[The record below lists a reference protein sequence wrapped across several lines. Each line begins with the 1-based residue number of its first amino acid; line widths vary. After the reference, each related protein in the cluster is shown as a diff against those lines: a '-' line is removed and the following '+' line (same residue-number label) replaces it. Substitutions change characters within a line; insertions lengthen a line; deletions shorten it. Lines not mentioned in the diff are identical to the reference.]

1 MSISMKTFSKIIPLL
16 AAIVAIILAIAGVV
30 TLKNENAT
38 LRSDLS
44 HAEGKNRALFA
55 LLVKLVSQGSLTL
68 GELSPYVSEVEAKD
82 IATKAA
88 EIIKASLPFDLETQF
103 YPSGWMGDGEFGT
116 KYLSFRRERSMVD
129 GKDVTIIRIEYRQGP
144 KGWAGI
150 YWQYP
155 DGNWGKKPG
164 KSLVGTKKISFYA
177 KGERGGEIVEFKSGG
192 ISGDQYQDSF
202 EKSLGKQR
210 LSSTWTK
217 YVIDLSKEDLS
228 SVIGAF
234 AWVAAGSDN
243 SGHTIFYIANLMVE

>member
-1 MSISMKTFSKIIPLL
+1 MSDTMKKLYKTIPLV
-16 AAIVAIILAIAGVV
+16 AAVVAIIVAITGIVAVR
-30 TLKNENAT
+30 NENAM
-38 LRSDLS
+38 LRSDLAR
-44 HAEGKNRALFA
+44 AEEKNRALFS

-68 GELSPYVSEVEAKD
+68 GELSPYVSEAEARD

-88 EIIKASLPFDLETQF
+88 ETIKASLPFDLETQF
-103 YPSGWMGDGEFGT
+103 YPSGWMGDGESGT
-116 KYLSFRRERSMVD
+116 EYLSFRHEGSTVD
-129 GKDVTIIRIEYRQGP
+129 DKDVTVIRIEYRQGP

-155 DGNWGKKPG
+155 DKNWGEKPSR
-164 KSLVGTKKISFYA
+164 SLVGVKRISFYA
-177 KGERGGEIVEFKSGG
+177 KGERGDEIVEFKSGG
-192 ISGDQYQDSF
+192 ITGGRYQDSF

-243 SGHTIFYIANLMVE
+243 EGSVVTYIANLMAE

>member
-1 MSISMKTFSKIIPLL
+1 MNKSTKTFSKTIPLV
-16 AAIVAIILAIAGVV
+16 AAIVAIILAIAGIVA
-30 TLKNENAT
+30 LKNENAT

-44 HAEGKNRALFA
+44 RVEEKNRALFA
-55 LLVKLVSQGSLTL
+55 LLVKLIAQGNLTL

-88 EIIKASLPFDLETQF
+88 EVIKASLPFDLETQF

-116 KYLSFRRERSMVD
+116 RYLSFRHEASIVD
-129 GKDVTIIRIEYRQGP
+129 GKDVTVIRIEYRQGP
-144 KGWAGI
+144 KGYAGI

-164 KSLVGTKKISFYA
+164 KSLVGAKRISFYA
-177 KGERGGEIVEFKSGG
+177 KGGHGGEIVEFKSGG
-192 ISGDQYQDSF
+192 ITGYQYQDSF

-210 LSSTWTK
+210 LSNTWTR
-217 YVIDLSKEDLS
+217 YVIDLSREDLS

-243 SGHTIFYIANLMVE
+243 SGHIITYITNLMVE

>member
-1 MSISMKTFSKIIPLL
+1 MSISLKTFSKSIPLV
-16 AAIVAIILAIAGVV
+16 AAIIAIIVSIAGIIA
-30 TLKNENAT
+30 LKNENTT

-44 HAEGKNRALFA
+44 RAEEKNRALFA

-68 GELSPYVSEVEAKD
+68 GELAPYVSEVEAKH
-82 IATKAA
+82 IANKAA
-88 EIIKASLPFDLETQF
+88 EAIKASLPFDLETQF
-103 YPSGWMGDGEFGT
+103 YPSGWMGDGEFNT
-116 KYLSFRRERSMVD
+116 KYLSFMRKWSTVDDKEVMV
-129 GKDVTIIRIEYRQGP
+129 IRIEYSQGP

-155 DGNWGKKPG
+155 DKNWGERPG
-164 KSLVGTKKISFYA
+164 KNLLGAKRISFYA
-177 KGERGGEIVEFKSGG
+177 KGEHGGEIVEFKSGG
-192 ISGDQYQDSF
+192 ITGDQYRDSF

-210 LSSTWTK
+210 LSNAWTK

-243 SGHTIFYIANLMVE
+243 SGHIIVYITNLMVE

>member
-1 MSISMKTFSKIIPLL
+1 MSKLMKTFSKTIPLV
-16 AAIVAIILAIAGVV
+16 AAIVTIILTITGIVA
-30 TLKNENAT
+30 LKNENAM
-38 LRSDLS
+38 LRSDLYR
-44 HAEGKNRALFA
+44 AEEKNRALFS
-55 LLVKLVSQGSLTL
+55 LLVKLVSQGNLTISD
-68 GELSPYVSEVEAKD
+68 LSFYVSEGEIKD

-88 EIIKASLPFDLETQF
+88 EAIKASLPFELETQF

-116 KYLSFRRERSMVD
+116 KYLFFRREWSTVD
-129 GKDVTIIRIEYRQGP
+129 GKNVIVIRIEYHQGP

-155 DGNWGKKPG
+155 DKNWGKKPG
-164 KSLVGTKKISFYA
+164 KSLLGAKRISFYA

-192 ISGDQYQDSF
+192 IAGDRYQDSF

-210 LSSTWTK
+210 LSNTWTK

-228 SVIGAF
+228 SVIGVF

-243 SGHTIFYIANLMVE
+243 SGHVITYIANLIVE